1 MHPVYVILMR
11 RWGDTEKHSYLG
23 GVYPEFFEA
32 QEAAE
37 EEAANRG
44 GEYEYQIFR
53 CQYRQ
58 SKKVADTCKVGR
70 GEKKHICFISLEQPG
85 QCLICGKEA

>member
-1 MHPVYVILMR
+1 MPPVFVILMR

-37 EEAANRG
+37 EEATSRG
-44 GEYEYQIFR
+44 GKYEYQIFR
-53 CQYRQ
+53 CQYRTIT
-58 SKKVADTCKVGR
+58 KVADTCKGGR
-70 GEKKHICFISLEQPG
+70 GENKHIHCVSLEKPG